1 MRGHAAMIPFGLGTP
16 VLSIV
21 SHPKARYFLE
31 DLGRTEWGF
40 EVNDD
45 GLADELL
52 ERSSEVL
59 AREAEYRQDVS
70 NLQADLWEH
79 VRAAGRRVLPD
90 PHAAAPSDA

>member
-1 MRGHAAMIPFGLGTP
+1 MIPFGLGTA

-31 DLGRTEWGF
+31 DLGRPEWGF

-45 GLADELL
+45 RLGDELL
-52 ERSSEVL
+52 ERSADVL

-70 NLQADLWEH
+70 NLQADLWEQ
-79 VRAAGRRVLPD
+79 VRAAARRVLPD
-90 PHAAAPSDA
+90 PQGTTPSDG